1 MRAQEVVRRYAST
14 LLDAATETGVSEE
27 ALRVDLEGLAET
39 LNTSEELTKFVENR
53 LLQPAVKR
61 AGLEAV
67 HVASGKVQPLTL
79 NFLRLLADRRRAPL
93 LPAIAVAAL
102 EVLDGRSGVAT
113 AQVRSASA
121 LTEEQMQTL
130 RSRLAAYTGRQIRLD
145 AQVDGSLKGGL
156 VARVGDLVFDGTV
169 ETQLERLRHRFLAG

>member
-1 MRAQEVVRRYAST
+1 
-14 LLDAATETGVSEE
+14 LLDAASETGVSEE
-27 ALRVDLEGLAET
+27 ALRVDLEGLAAT
-39 LNTSEELTKFVENR
+39 LTTSEELTEFVENR

-67 HVASGKVQPLTL
+67 FAGKVQPLTL

-121 LTEEQMQTL
+121 LTEEQMQSL
-130 RSRLAAYTGRQIRLD
+130 RTRLAAYTGRQIRLE
-145 AQVDGSLKGGL
+145 AQVDESLKGGL

>member
-1 MRAQEVVRRYAST
+1 VRAQEVVRRYAST

-27 ALRVDLEGLAET
+27 ALRVDLEGLAAT
-39 LNTSEELTKFVENR
+39 LNASEELTEFVENR

-67 HVASGKVQPLTL
+67 FSGKVQPLTL
-79 NFLRLLADRRRAPL
+79 NFLRLLADRRRVPL
-93 LPAIAVAAL
+93 LPAIAVSAL
-102 EVLDGRSGVAT
+102 EVLDGRSGIAT

-121 LTEEQMQTL
+121 LTEEQMQSL

-145 AQVDGSLKGGL
+145 AQVDESLRGGL
-156 VARVGDLVFDGTV
+156 VASVGDLVFDGTV
-169 ETQLERLRHRFLAG
+169 ETQLERLRHRFLTG

>member
-14 LLDAATETGVSEE
+14 LLDAASETGVSEE
-27 ALRVDLEGLAET
+27 ALRVDLEGLAAT
-39 LNTSEELTKFVENR
+39 LTTSEELTEFVENR

-67 HVASGKVQPLTL
+67 FAGKVQSLTL

-121 LTEEQMQTL
+121 LTEEQMQSL
-130 RSRLAAYTGRQIRLD
+130 RTRLAAYTGRQIRLE
-145 AQVDGSLKGGL
+145 AQVDESLKGGL